1 MVLAGKRPDHR
12 RLTRVR
18 SGSLH
23 SSYSWPVPLIR
34 PVRFRLRR
42 SFAETGAIASALLMA
57 LSGALGIV
65 PSVHAAQSTQDVVR
79 SSTNYSRALL
89 ALDDDVTLW
98 RPTYTAS
105 LRRNGPIDV
114 IAYGKGGKRAT
125 FAGSTYGKR
134 VPSFTL
140 SQKAAQTRWAA
151 TPVSHETAG
160 LVRTPSIRLKDAG
173 NVRVRVFANCRQP
186 GTAPRSCTAADVA
199 KFGGTAELL
208 ARSTVNGDPRATT
221 VRIDSNGL
229 TYRQLLR
236 VARGLVPVS

>member
-1 MVLAGKRPDHR
+1 MRHRVLDP
-12 RLTRVR
+12 
-18 SGSLH
+18 
-23 SSYSWPVPLIR
+23 SYSCPVPLIR
-34 PVRFRLRR
+34 LAPLRLRLGIGVPR
-42 SFAETGAIASALLMA
+42 AVVWALGSALVLA
-57 LSGALGIV
+57 LVLALGAA
-65 PSVHAAQSTQDVVR
+65 PSVHAAQGTQDVVR
-79 SSTNYSRALL
+79 SSTNYGRALS

-114 IAYGKGGKRAT
+114 IAYGKGDKRAT

-151 TPVSHETAG
+151 TPVRHETAG
-160 LVRTPSIRLKDAG
+160 LVRTPSIRLEDAG
-173 NVRVRVFANCRQP
+173 NVRVRIFANCRQP
-186 GTAPRSCTAADVA
+186 GTSLRSCTAADVA

-208 ARSTVNGDPRATT
+208 ARSTVDGDPRATT

-229 TYRQLLR
+229 SYRQLLR

>member
-1 MVLAGKRPDHR
+1 MVLTSQRPDHR
-12 RLTRVR
+12 ELARVR
-18 SGSLH
+18 SGSRH
-23 SSYSWPVPLIR
+23 SSYSCPVPLIR
-34 PVRFRLRR
+34 LLSSRLRL
-42 SFAETGAIASALLMA
+42 STGVAGVLVVALA
-57 LSGALGIV
+57 IV
-65 PSVHAAQSTQDVVR
+65 PSVHAVQSTQDVVR

-160 LVRTPSIRLKDAG
+160 LVRTPSIRLADAG
-173 NVRVRVFANCRQP
+173 NVRVRIFANCRQP
-186 GTAPRSCTAADVA
+186 GTAPRSCTATDVA

-208 ARSTVNGDPRATT
+208 ARSTVDGAPRATT

-229 TYRQLLR
+229 SYRQLLR

>member
-1 MVLAGKRPDHR
+1 MRHRAPDP
-12 RLTRVR
+12 
-18 SGSLH
+18 
-23 SSYSWPVPLIR
+23 SYSCPVPLIR
-34 PVRFRLRR
+34 LAPFRLRLGIGVPR
-42 SFAETGAIASALLMA
+42 AVVWALGSALVL
-57 LSGALGIV
+57 ALGAA
-65 PSVHAAQSTQDVVR
+65 PSVHAAQGTQDVVR
-79 SSTNYSRALL
+79 SSTNYGRALS

-114 IAYGKGGKRAT
+114 IAYGKGDKRAT

-151 TPVSHETAG
+151 TPVRHETAG
-160 LVRTPSIRLKDAG
+160 LVRTPSIRLDDAG
-173 NVRVRVFANCRQP
+173 NVRVRIFANCRQP
-186 GTAPRSCTAADVA
+186 GTSLRSCTAADVA

-208 ARSTVNGDPRATT
+208 ARSTVDGDPRATT

-229 TYRQLLR
+229 SYRQLLR